1 MWESSAHF
9 CQRRQFCRE
18 NERTAHQFAQRV
30 RANGLSVCS
39 EHIDEIMDCLK
50 LNIRTSFTHNIA
62 TELERLFIDIPDTT
76 SIWEEFSS
84 NGQEHDLDEI
94 DEVCIRGRQSQSV
107 ESDRS
112 PPRSE
117 SGGSSPTTLPSTTTI
132 PMSRARLLEI
142 LRMSE
147 RGRLKPKQAVTRP
160 KPEVQVSL
168 TLCPSGQVCLL
179 SNSNR
184 NEVSLDACTP

>member
-1 MWESSAHF
+1 MGKLRPFPS
-9 CQRRQFCRE
+9 
-18 NERTAHQFAQRV
+18 TAPILSWV
-30 RANGLSVCS
+30 RAVVCSVCS
-39 EHIDEIMDCLK
+39 EHVDEMDLY
-50 LNIRTSFTHNIA
+50 IRTSFTHNIA
-62 TELERLFIDIPDTT
+62 TELERLFIDVPDTN

-147 RGRLKPKQAVTRP
+147 RGRLKPKAAVTRP

-179 SNSNR
+179 SIR
-184 NEVSLDACTP
+184 VIEPRETEPRFPWTHVPPEVDAC